1 MNPVELVLSKLPG
14 AKRNGKGWHAR
25 CPAHDDRRP
34 SLSIA
39 EGDDGRALI
48 NCHAGCTPQAI
59 VEAVGL
65 NLADLMPANGS
76 GGERRQSA
84 AKSVIER
91 KQGNTFATAREA
103 MAVLQRKH
111 GKPSATWRYDNTD
124 GQPVGF
130 VIRWDKPTGK
140 DVRPVSRTADGRW
153 TIGGMMEPRPL
164 YGLPD
169 LLKAQSGGGGSRVYV
184 CEGEKAAD
192 AARAVGLIATTSA
205 HGSKSASKT
214 DWSPL
219 AGREVIILPDTDDA
233 GERYADDVA
242 GLLGKLTADPRAA
255 PVVKVVHLPDLP
267 FGEGGDM
274 ADFVAM
280 RCGDAEAI
288 KAEIEALADS
298 AEAVTTA
305 TADNPTK
312 RTKPRIEPFQPFP
325 VDTLPQA
332 VAGFVSDSAE
342 AIGCDTSFIA
352 LPLLVGFASAIGN
365 SRRVQLKRG
374 WSEPAILWGA
384 IIGESGSTKSPALEL
399 ALRAVRERQR
409 KAMREHTEAM
419 RAYEVERLNHE
430 RELTAWKRSKAGG
443 DSGGPPEAPEA
454 PTCERCWTD
463 DATIEA
469 LAKLLQ
475 DNPRG
480 LLVIRDELAGWLHFD
495 RYSANGK
502 GGEAPKWLEMFGGR
516 ALVVDR
522 KTSGTIYVPQAAVS
536 ITGGIQPGILARY
549 VGQENRDNGLLAR
562 LLLTMPPRRPK
573 VWTEA
578 DIDPMAEAGIA
589 AIFEALHDLAPA
601 SNANGEPRPAIVQL
615 TAKGKRAWIAFYNE
629 HNAEAADLCGD
640 LAAAWSKLEGYAARF
655 ALVHHLIRQVS
666 GEDVGDDSG
675 GIDAVSIAAGV
686 KLSRWFAHEAK
697 RVYAML
703 AEDDEARQRRQ
714 SVELIERKGG
724 SVTVRDWQRTRSHR
738 TAEDAEAELAEL
750 VTAGVGRWE
759 EVAPGPKG
767 GRPSK
772 RFILTDGRRSRR
784 FKPLP
789 RPFPLRTMTTKPRKN
804 PRRLAMTIGGR
815 YDRPQSPIWR
825 SCWTLAPVS
834 GRIVPRIELGPI
846 KTV

>member
-1 MNPVELVLSKLPG
+1 MNPVELMLSKLHDT
-14 AKRNGKGWHAR
+14 KRNGKGWHAR

-39 EGDDGRALI
+39 EGDDGRALV
-48 NCHAGCTPQAI
+48 NCHAGCTPEAI

-65 NLADLMPANGS
+65 KLADLMPANGS
-76 GGERRQSA
+76 GGERRQSVSRA
-84 AKSVIER
+84 VSER
-91 KQGNTFATAREA
+91 KPANSFATAREA
-103 MAVLQRKH
+103 VVALQRKH
-111 GKPSATWRYDNTD
+111 GKPSATWRYDD
-124 GQPVGF
+124 AEGQPVGF

-169 LLKAQSGGGGSRVYV
+169 LLKAPAGSRVYV

-205 HGSKSASKT
+205 HGSKSASKA
-214 DWSPL
+214 DWPPL
-219 AGREVIILPDTDDA
+219 AAPGIHEIIILPDADNA

-242 GLLGKLTADPRAA
+242 GLLAKLTPDPGAA
-255 PVVKVVHLPDLP
+255 PVVKVVRLPDLP

-280 RCGDAEAI
+280 RGGDAVAI
-288 KAEIEALADS
+288 KAEVEALAES
-298 AEAVTTA
+298 AEVVTT
-305 TADNPTK
+305 TAADSPTK
-312 RTKPRIEPFQPFP
+312 PTQPRVEPFQPFP
-325 VDTLPQA
+325 VDALPQA
-332 VAGFVSDSAE
+332 MAGFVSDSAE
-342 AIGCDTSFIA
+342 AIGCDASFIA

-374 WSEPAILWGA
+374 WTEPAILWGA

-419 RAYEVERLNHE
+419 RDYEAERLNHE
-430 RELTAWKRSKAGG
+430 RELTAWKRSKVGG
-443 DSGGPPEAPEA
+443 DPPEAPEA

-522 KTSGTIYVPQAAVS
+522 KTSGTIYVQQAAVS
-536 ITGGIQPGILARY
+536 IVGGIQPGILARY
-549 VGQENRDNGLLAR
+549 VGQEHRDNGLLAR

-578 DIDPMAEAGIA
+578 DIDPMAEA
-589 AIFEALHDLAPA
+589 AIGNVFEALHDLEPA
-601 SNANGEPRPAIVQL
+601 SNADREPRPAIVKL
-615 TAKGKRAWIAFYNE
+615 TAEGKQAWIAFYNE

-655 ALVHHLIRQVS
+655 ALVHHLIRQAS
-666 GEDVGDDSG
+666 GEDVGEVSG

-703 AEDDEARQRRQ
+703 AEDDETRQRRQ

-738 TAEDAEAELAEL
+738 TADDAEAELAEL
-750 VTAGVGRWE
+750 VTAGAGQWE
-759 EVAPGPKG
+759 QVAPGPKG

-772 RFILTDGRRSRR
+772 RFIMADMEKGRTNQIPSA
-784 FKPLP
+784 
-789 RPFPLRTMTTKPRKN
+789 T
-804 PRRLAMTIGGR
+804 
-815 YDRPQSPIWR
+815 
-825 SCWTLAPVS
+825 
-834 GRIVPRIELGPI
+834 VPPAVDDHEAEEVPATPGDDDWGEL
-846 KTV
+846 

>member
-1 MNPVELVLSKLPG
+1 MTPVELMLSKLPD
-14 AKRNGKGWHAR
+14 AKRNGKGWYAR

-39 EGDDGRALI
+39 EGDDGRALV

-65 NLADLMPANGS
+65 NLADVMPANGS

-84 AKSVIER
+84 AKAVNDR
-91 KQGNTFATAREA
+91 KPGNTFATASEA
-103 MAVLQRKH
+103 VAVLQRKH
-111 GKPSATWRYDNTD
+111 GQPSATWRYENAE

-130 VIRWDKPTGK
+130 VIRWDKPNGK
-140 DVRPVSRTADGRW
+140 DVRPVSRTVDGRW

-164 YGLPD
+164 YRLPD
-169 LLKAQSGGGGSRVYV
+169 LLKAQSGGGGSPVYV
-184 CEGEKAAD
+184 TEGEKAAD

-205 HGSKSASKT
+205 HGSKSASKA

-219 AGREVIILPDTDDA
+219 AASAIDEVVILPDADDA

-242 GLLGKLTADPRAA
+242 GLLAKLNPAA
-255 PVVKVVHLPDLP
+255 TVKVVRLPDLP

-274 ADFVAM
+274 ADFVAL
-280 RCGDAEAI
+280 RGGDAEAI
-288 KAEIEALADS
+288 KAEVKALADS
-298 AEAVTTA
+298 AEAVTATA
-305 TADNPTK
+305 ADNPTQPK
-312 RTKPRIEPFQPFP
+312 VREAKPTQPRIEPFQPFP
-325 VDTLPQA
+325 VDALPQA

-342 AIGCDTSFIA
+342 AIGCDASFIA

-374 WSEPAILWGA
+374 WTEPAILWGA

-409 KAMREHTEAM
+409 KAMREHAEAM
-419 RAYEVERLNHE
+419 RNYEVERLNHE
-430 RELTAWKRSKAGG
+430 RELTAWKRSKAAG
-443 DSGGPPEAPEA
+443 DPPEAPEA

-480 LLVIRDELAGWLHFD
+480 MLVIRDELAGWLHFD
-495 RYSANGK
+495 RYTSGGGGK

-536 ITGGIQPGILARY
+536 IVGGIQPGILARY
-549 VGQENRDNGLLAR
+549 VGQEHRDNGLLAR

-589 AIFEALHDLAPA
+589 AIFEALHDLEPA
-601 SNANGEPRPAIVQL
+601 NNADGEPRPAIVQL
-615 TAKGKRAWIAFYNE
+615 TAEGKRDWIAFYDE

-666 GEDVGDDSG
+666 PGGGEAMGD
-675 GIDAVSIAAGV
+675 GIDAVSIAAGE

-714 SVELIERKGG
+714 MVELIERKGG
-724 SVTVRDWQRTRSHR
+724 PRGSVTVREWQRTRSHH

-750 VTAGVGRWE
+750 VMAGVGRWE

-772 RFILTDGRRSRR
+772 RFILADAEKGIRGRTNQTPSATVPPADDDHEAEEGFATPDRDTAGPDGDDDW
-784 FKPLP
+784 
-789 RPFPLRTMTTKPRKN
+789 
-804 PRRLAMTIGGR
+804 G
-815 YDRPQSPIWR
+815 
-825 SCWTLAPVS
+825 
-834 GRIVPRIELGPI
+834 EL
-846 KTV
+846 

>member
-1 MNPVELVLSKLPG
+1 MTPVELVLSKLPD
-14 AKRNGKGWHAR
+14 AKRSGKGWIAR
-25 CPAHDDRRP
+25 CPAHDDRKP
-34 SLSIA
+34 SLSIT
-39 EGDDGRALI
+39 EGEDGRALVY
-48 NCHAGCTPQAI
+48 CHAGCT
-59 VEAVGL
+59 VEAVLDAMGL
-65 NLADLMPANGS
+65 KMADLMPANS
-76 GGERRQSA
+76 AGGERRQRP
-84 AKSVIER
+84 AKPVNER
-91 KQGNTFATAREA
+91 KPSKSFATAHEA
-103 MAVLQRKH
+103 VAVLRRKH
-111 GKPSATWRYDNTD
+111 GKPSATWHYDNAEA
-124 GQPVGF
+124 QPVGF

-153 TIGGMMEPRPL
+153 TVGGMMEPRLL

-169 LLKAQSGGGGSRVYV
+169 LLKAPEGSRVYV

-205 HGSKSASKT
+205 QGSKSASKA

-219 AGREVIILPDTDDA
+219 GGWEVIILPDADDA
-233 GERYADDVA
+233 GECYADDVA
-242 GLLGKLTADPRAA
+242 GLLEKLEPA
-255 PVVKVVHLPDLP
+255 PAVKVVHLPDLP

-280 RCGDAEAI
+280 RGGDGEAI
-288 KAEIEALADS
+288 KAEVEALADS
-298 AEAVTTA
+298 AEAVTT
-305 TADNPTK
+305 TVADNPTK
-312 RTKPRIEPFQPFP
+312 LTQPRIEPFQPFP
-325 VDTLPQA
+325 VEALPQE

-342 AIGCDTSFIA
+342 AIGCDASFIA
-352 LPLLVGFASAIGN
+352 LPLLVGFASAISN

-409 KAMREHTEAM
+409 KAMREHVEAM
-419 RAYEVERLNHE
+419 RAYEAERLNHE
-430 RELTAWKRSKAGG
+430 RDLTAWKRSKADG
-443 DSGGPPEAPEA
+443 DPPEAPEA

-495 RYSANGK
+495 RYTSGGGGK
-502 GGEAPKWLEMFGGR
+502 GGEASKWLEMFGGR

-536 ITGGIQPGILARY
+536 IVGGIQPGILARY
-549 VGQENRDNGLLAR
+549 VGKEHRDNGLLAR

-578 DIDPMAEAGIA
+578 DIDPVAEAGIA
-589 AIFEALHDLAPA
+589 AIFEALQDLTPA
-601 SNANGEPRPAIVQL
+601 SNPDGEPCPAIVQL
-615 TAKGKRAWIAFYNE
+615 TVEGRRAWIAFYNE
-629 HNAEAADLCGD
+629 HNAEAANLCGD

-666 GEDVGDDSG
+666 GEDVGEG
-675 GIDAVSIAAGV
+675 VDAVSIAAGV

-738 TAEDAEAELAEL
+738 SAYDAEAELGEL
-750 VTAGVGRWE
+750 LTAGVGQWG

-772 RFILTDGRRSRR
+772 RFILADVEKGRTNQTLPGASATVPPADHDHEAEEGPATPDLDTTGPDG
-784 FKPLP
+784 
-789 RPFPLRTMTTKPRKN
+789 
-804 PRRLAMTIGGR
+804 GDDWG
-815 YDRPQSPIWR
+815 
-825 SCWTLAPVS
+825 
-834 GRIVPRIELGPI
+834 EL
-846 KTV
+846 

>member
-1 MNPVELVLSKLPG
+1 MTPVELMLSKLPDV
-14 AKRNGKGWHAR
+14 KRNGKGWHAR

-39 EGDDGRALI
+39 EGDDGRALV

-59 VEAVGL
+59 VEALGL

-76 GGERRQSA
+76 GGERRQPA
-84 AKSVIER
+84 ARIVNDR
-91 KQGNTFATAREA
+91 KPGNTFATVREA
-103 MAVLQRKH
+103 VAVLQRKH
-111 GKPSATWRYDNTD
+111 GKPSATWRYDNAE

-130 VIRWDKPTGK
+130 VIRWDKATGK

-169 LLKAQSGGGGSRVYV
+169 LLHAPAGSRVYV

-205 HGSKSASKT
+205 HGSKSASKA

-219 AGREVIILPDTDDA
+219 AVPGIREVVILPDADDA

-242 GLLGKLTADPRAA
+242 GLLAKLEPA

-280 RCGDAEAI
+280 RGGDGEAI
-288 KAEIEALADS
+288 KAEGEALADS
-298 AEAVTTA
+298 TEAATA
-305 TADNPTK
+305 KAADNPTK
-312 RTKPRIEPFQPFP
+312 PTQPRIEPFQPFP
-325 VDTLPQA
+325 VDALPQA
-332 VAGFVSDSAE
+332 MAGFVSDSAE
-342 AIGCDTSFIA
+342 AIGCDASFIA

-374 WSEPAILWGA
+374 WTEPAILWGA

-409 KAMREHTEAM
+409 KAMREHADAM
-419 RAYEVERLNHE
+419 RAYEAERLNHE
-430 RELTAWKRSKAGG
+430 RELTAWKRSKAAG
-443 DSGGPPEAPEA
+443 DPPEAPEA

-495 RYSANGK
+495 RYTSGGGGK

-536 ITGGIQPGILARY
+536 IVGGIQPGILARY
-549 VGQENRDNGLLAR
+549 VGQEHRDNGLLAR

-578 DIDPMAEAGIA
+578 DIDPMAEA
-589 AIFEALHDLAPA
+589 AIGKIFNALFNLQPA
-601 SNANGEPRPAIVQL
+601 INADGEPHPAIVRL
-615 TAKGKRAWIAFYNE
+615 TPEGKRAWTAFYDR
-629 HNAEAADLCGD
+629 HNIEAADLCGD
-640 LAAAWSKLEGYAARF
+640 LAAAWSKLEGYTARF
-655 ALVHHLIRQVS
+655 ALVHHLTRQVS
-666 GEDVGDDSG
+666 GDDVGE

-724 SVTVRDWQRTRSHR
+724 SVTVREWQRTRSHR

-759 EVAPGPKG
+759 EVAPGPRG

-772 RFILTDGRRSRR
+772 RFILADAEKGIRGRTNQTPSA
-784 FKPLP
+784 
-789 RPFPLRTMTTKPRKN
+789 T
-804 PRRLAMTIGGR
+804 
-815 YDRPQSPIWR
+815 
-825 SCWTLAPVS
+825 
-834 GRIVPRIELGPI
+834 VPPADDDHEAEEGPATPGDDEWGEL
-846 KTV
+846 

>member
-1 MNPVELVLSKLPG
+1 MLSKLRD
-14 AKRNGKGWHAR
+14 AKRNGSGWQAR

-39 EGDDGRALI
+39 EGDDGRALV
-48 NCHAGCTPQAI
+48 NCHAGCTPQTI
-59 VEAVGL
+59 VETAGL

-84 AKSVIER
+84 AKAVSER
-91 KQGNTFATAREA
+91 KPGNSFATAREA
-103 MAVLQRKH
+103 VAVLQRKH
-111 GKPSATWRYDNTD
+111 GKPSATWRYDNAE

-153 TIGGMMEPRPL
+153 SIGGMMEPRPL
-164 YGLPD
+164 YRLPD
-169 LLKAQSGGGGSRVYV
+169 LVKAQSGGGGSRVYV

-192 AARAVGLIATTSA
+192 AARAVGLVATTSA
-205 HGSKSASKT
+205 HGSKSASKA

-219 AGREVIILPDTDDA
+219 AGHEVVILPDADDA

-242 GLLGKLTADPRAA
+242 GLLAKLTPDSGAA

-280 RCGDAEAI
+280 RGGDTDAI
-288 KAEIEALADS
+288 KAEVEALAES
-298 AEAVTTA
+298 TEAVTATA
-305 TADNPTK
+305 ADNPTK
-312 RTKPRIEPFQPFP
+312 PTQPRIEPFQPFP
-325 VDTLPQA
+325 VEALPQA
-332 VAGFVSDSAE
+332 VAGFVSRSAQ
-342 AIGCDTSFIA
+342 AIGCDASFIA
-352 LPLLVGFASAIGN
+352 LPLLVGFASVIGN
-365 SRRVQLKRG
+365 SRRVQLKLG

-409 KAMREHTEAM
+409 NAMRKHAEAM
-419 RAYEVERLNHE
+419 RAYEVGRLNHE

-443 DSGGPPEAPEA
+443 DPPEAPEA

-480 LLVIRDELAGWLHFD
+480 LLVIRDELAGWLNFD
-495 RYSANGK
+495 RYSGSSGGGGK

-522 KTSGTIYVPQAAVS
+522 KTSATIYVPQAAVS
-536 ITGGIQPGILARY
+536 IVGGIQPGILARY
-549 VGQENRDNGLLAR
+549 VGQEHRDNGLLAR

-589 AIFEALHDLAPA
+589 AIFEALHELEPA
-601 SNANGEPRPAIVQL
+601 SNADGEPRSAIVQL
-615 TAKGKRAWIAFYNE
+615 TAEGKRAWIAFYNE

-655 ALVHHLIRQVS
+655 ALVHHLIRQVF
-666 GEDVGDDSG
+666 GEDVGD

-686 KLSRWFAHEAK
+686 RLSRWFAHEAK

-703 AEDDEARQRRQ
+703 AEDDESRQRRQ

-750 VTAGVGRWE
+750 VVFGEGRWE

-772 RFILTDGRRSRR
+772 RFILADAKKGRRIQ
-784 FKPLP
+784 
-789 RPFPLRTMTTKPRKN
+789 TTSATVPPADN
-804 PRRLAMTIGGR
+804 
-815 YDRPQSPIWR
+815 DRE
-825 SCWTLAPVS
+825 A
-834 GRIVPRIELGPI
+834 EEGPA
-846 KTV
+846 TPGDDDWGEV

>member
-1 MNPVELVLSKLPG
+1 MNPVELMLSKLPD

-39 EGDDGRALI
+39 EGDDGRALV

-65 NLADLMPANGS
+65 NLADLMPANGC

-84 AKSVIER
+84 AKTVNNR
-91 KQGNTFATAREA
+91 KPGNTFATVREA
-103 MAVLQRKH
+103 VRALERRLGKRFAFWTYHNAKGEAVGYVL
-111 GKPSATWRYDNTD
+111 
-124 GQPVGF
+124 
-130 VIRWDKPTGK
+130 RWDAANGK
-140 DVRPVSRTADGRW
+140 EVRPVSRTADGRW
-153 TIGGMMEPRPL
+153 IIGGMTEPRPL

-169 LLKAQSGGGGSRVYV
+169 LLKAQSRGGGSRVYV

-205 HGSKSASKT
+205 HGSKSASKA

-219 AGREVIILPDTDDA
+219 ASPAIREVVILPDADDA

-242 GLLGKLTADPRAA
+242 GLLANLEPA
-255 PVVKVVHLPDLP
+255 PVVKVVHLPDMA
-267 FGEGGDM
+267 FGDGGDM
-274 ADFVAM
+274 ADFVTL
-280 RCGDAEAI
+280 RGGDTDAI
-288 KAEIEALADS
+288 KAEVEALADS
-298 AEAVTTA
+298 AEAVTA
-305 TADNPTK
+305 TSADNLTK
-312 RTKPRIEPFQPFP
+312 PTKPRIEPFQPFP
-325 VDTLPQA
+325 VDALPQA

-342 AIGCDTSFIA
+342 AVGCDPSYIA

-365 SRRVQLKRG
+365 SRRVRLKQS
-374 WSEPAILWGA
+374 WTEPAILWGA

-399 ALRAVRERQR
+399 ALRAVRQRQER
-409 KAMREHTEAM
+409 KMREH
-419 RAYEVERLNHE
+419 RAAFDQWQKEYEVFEAQKA
-430 RELTAWKRSKAGG
+430 AWKRDATKNPTAAG
-443 DSGGPPEAPEA
+443 DPPEAPEA

-495 RYSANGK
+495 RYTSGGGGK

-536 ITGGIQPGILARY
+536 IVGGIQPGILARY
-549 VGQENRDNGLLAR
+549 VGQEHRDNGLLAR

-578 DIDPMAEAGIA
+578 DIDPMAEA
-589 AIFEALHDLAPA
+589 AIGNTFEALHDLEPA
-601 SNANGEPRPAIVQL
+601 SNADGEPRPAIVQL
-615 TAKGKRAWIAFYNE
+615 TAEGKRAWIAFYNE

-666 GEDVGDDSG
+666 GEQVGE

-724 SVTVRDWQRTRSHR
+724 SVTVREWQRTRSHR

-772 RFILTDGRRSRR
+772 RFGLADAEKGR
-784 FKPLP
+784 
-789 RPFPLRTMTTKPRKN
+789 TIQTTS
-804 PRRLAMTIGGR
+804 AT
-815 YDRPQSPIWR
+815 
-825 SCWTLAPVS
+825 
-834 GRIVPRIELGPI
+834 VPPADDDHEAEEGPATPGDDDWGEL
-846 KTV
+846 